1 MNHYYQPDGPGHY
14 GYYGAYPQRDERLWF
29 GRPFFRPYGFGPFF
43 GPFGFG
49 FGYPLFPFFGKYHF
63 KVPDMNTCPVSTI
76 YPFISQE
83 IHFAEAVFSIMAAR
97 RSET

>member
-1 MNHYYQPDGPGHY
+1 MVIMERIRSETKDFGSEGPSSDRMDSAHFL
-14 GYYGAYPQRDERLWF
+14 AHSALA
-29 GRPFFRPYGFGPFF
+29 
-43 GPFGFG
+43 
-49 FGYPLFPFFGKYHF
+49 LASAILSIHFFGKYHF